1 MASVKKAVPGEPPET
16 RAGSRL
22 SSEYEEALATEA
34 EAGFD
39 RPGLS
44 AARPPA
50 RPSLAGG
57 PGHSSRL
64 GLRLDHDT
72 YQTIRQ
78 LAERQHR
85 KVSDV
90 VREAI
95 NRYLEAS

>member
-1 MASVKKAVPGEPPET
+1 VASVKKAVPGEQPET
-16 RAGSRL
+16 RAGTHL

-39 RPGLS
+39 PAGLVRRRPG
-44 AARPPA
+44 

>member
-44 AARPPA
+44 AGGR
-50 RPSLAGG
+50 AGL
-57 PGHSSRL
+57 PW
-64 GLRLDHDT
+64 
-72 YQTIRQ
+72 
-78 LAERQHR
+78 
-85 KVSDV
+85 
-90 VREAI
+90 REA
-95 NRYLEAS
+95 LATPAG